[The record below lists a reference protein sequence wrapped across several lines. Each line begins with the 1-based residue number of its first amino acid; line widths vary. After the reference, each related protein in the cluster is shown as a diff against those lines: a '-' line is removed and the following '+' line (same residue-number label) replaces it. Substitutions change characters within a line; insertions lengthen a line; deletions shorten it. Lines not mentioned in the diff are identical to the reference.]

1 MQYRWL
7 IAMMIV
13 VAGCGDD
20 PDTESFEGAWRLTS
34 VNTQPLPA
42 PANTFEGR
50 MWLAGVLQ
58 LAGDGGSFD
67 WCWEDTA
74 TSTQS
79 STSDY
84 VVLNPISGERVE
96 VSYFGRREPVP
107 DTATVNGSTLT
118 LRARSVSVG
127 GAVNGI
133 DVLKFVRMTGEVPAA
148 CSLAP

>member
-7 IAMMIV
+7 IALMIV
-13 VAGCGDD
+13 VAGCGND

-42 PANTFEGR
+42 PSNIFQSR
-50 MWLAGVLQ
+50 VWLAGVFQ
-58 LAGDGGSFD
+58 LAGDTGSFD
-67 WCWEDTA
+67 WCLEDTA

-96 VSYFGRREPVP
+96 VSYFGRRESVP
-107 DTATVNGSTLT
+107 DTATVSGGTLT
-118 LRARSVSVG
+118 LRARSVAVG
-127 GAVNGI
+127 GAVEGI
-133 DVLKFVRMTGEVPAA
+133 DVLKFVRITGEAPGA